1 MESEERWQFLIHK
14 PSRIPESGWRHSPP
28 AWWHRPR
35 CRRRPQ
41 RLPSLPSNP
50 ATQNAMPTRN
60 LGKTGYK
67 VGIFSLGG
75 QAAIERADNEAVA
88 VPIIEK
94 ALDLGVNYIDTS
106 SIYGGPQRWS
116 ERYVGQVMKKRRS
129 EAFLASKTRE
139 RTKAASLNM
148 LEQSLKLLNTDHLD
162 LWQLHDIG
170 SNNEIEQI
178 FAKGGAMEALL
189 EARDQKM
196 VRFLGITGHFRPEPL
211 IEAIHRYPFDTILM
225 AVNAADPHHF
235 SFSEQLLPLA
245 VDKQM
250 GIIGMKVPARGR
262 ILTLVDAPADRAA
275 ETFLGGHGAGADS
288 GHARHAAGDV
298 LLAVAAGFDRDHRL
312 RFRGAVGAQRATGA
326 RVHAIQREADGG
338 AWCRKPS
345 RCRSR
350 RCSSAST
357 ITRRGLRRNSGICLA
372 RRLFPRRL
380 RGEEVLPEAL
390 RVVANQLLDARRIR

>member
-1 MESEERWQFLIHK
+1 MRVSLQRTGSFCEVIVDQKNGGNPSSTNRREFLKAGGAITA
-14 PSRIPESGWRHSPP
+14 GLVAQAAMP
-28 AWWHRPR
+28 AAAAT
-35 CRRRPQ
+35 
-41 RLPSLPSNP
+41 LPAMPSNP

-116 ERYVGQVMKKRRS
+116 ERYVGQVMKKRRG

-139 RTKAASLNM
+139 RTKAGSLSM

-170 SNNEIEQI
+170 SNSEIEQI

-189 EARDQKM
+189 EARDQKT

-235 SFSEQLLPLA
+235 SFSDQLLPLA

-262 ILTLVDAPADRAA
+262 ILSSWTPPPMEEQKHSWEGMVLAPTPGTLDMKQAMYYSLSLPVS
-275 ETFLGGHGAGADS
+275 TVIIGCDS
-288 GHARHAAGDV
+288 
-298 LLAVAAGFDRDHRL
+298 VAQLEHN
-312 RFRGAVGAQRATGA
+312 V
-326 RVHAIQREADGG
+326 E
-338 AWCRKPS
+338 
-345 RCRSR
+345 
-350 RCSSAST
+350 
-357 ITRRGLRRNSGICLA
+357 LA
-372 RRLFPRRL
+372 REFTPFSEKQMAGLVQKAEPVSKQALFFRFYDH
-380 RGEEVLPEAL
+380 A
-390 RVVANQLLDARRIR
+390 